1 MSNFAFIENYIY
13 LYHLDK
19 FLLIPTY
26 PESIS
31 DTSSATFSSTNSI
44 ARSAPIY
51 SYSYSGPRTI
61 QVNLKLHRDM
71 MQQLNYYQS
80 NIRVE
85 ELDLGESNSLN
96 DYIDFL
102 VKQLQAIA
110 LPRYSATDKMVDPPM
125 IALRFG
131 NEIYI
136 KGVVQGGVT
145 VNYSG
150 PILNN
155 NKYAVVDV
163 SFQVHEIDPYDAESV
178 WTQGSFRGL
187 NTTLDRRIYK
197 RRG

>member
-163 SFQVHEIDPYDAESV
+163 SFQVHEVDPYDAESV

>member
-51 SYSYSGPRTI
+51 SYSYSGPRTV

-163 SFQVHEIDPYDAESV
+163 SFQVHEVDPYDAESV